1 MTTNRT
7 LARALAEDLDTG
19 PATTLAR
26 RSTSPA
32 AIEPAGSLFGRMVPW
47 DTPAEVS
54 DGTRRRYTESFA
66 RGGLI
71 ADGVVPVY
79 AGHVYVNGIL
89 ERGPLVGRVDDAEV
103 RDDGL
108 WGRVTLADV
117 PAARELRAL
126 ADLVGATFSVEFEGT
141 APPRGVDTVVRTDSR
156 WTGLAVLTAPARGA
170 FTDAEV
176 TQVRAAPDEAAGDE
190 DPDEDGDEDGT
201 DGDTGEGDGDQ
212 AAGAPVARA
221 YIEREVRRALGRA
234 AGRPTPHALARFTS
248 AYQFMDAARASAS
261 DELPRLFAAA
271 YHEHRARVDL
281 GRVLVDQ
288 VTGDNPGVIPP
299 AWLNEVFGVIDT
311 GRPVITAIGP
321 RPLPPAG
328 MEIDWPYFDGDLHA
342 LVGEQVA
349 QKTEITSVK
358 VSLKRASTAIKT
370 YAGGSDL
377 SWQLIRRSQP
387 SYREAYLRIMQAAY
401 GVVTDAA
408 VGDQVAAVPGHQTVD
423 YDVAAADPD
432 GTLLRAAIFEASVLV
447 QRATGSPA
455 SFVLAA
461 ADVFVKFGGMPTMV
475 PTSYGTQ
482 NVTGTAQA
490 STLDVNVSGLQVTLA
505 LDLDP
510 GTCIVSNRQACAWFE
525 DGPFVV
531 AAPDIPKLGEDVA
544 VWGMGGFGAFIG
556 AGVVLLAP
564 GLPLGADDDGTS
576 RTTTRKRSAA

>member
-1 MTTNRT
+1 MTTTRT
-7 LARALAEDLDTG
+7 LARALAEDLDAG

-26 RSTSPA
+26 RSTTPA
-32 AIEPAGSLFGRMVPW
+32 SIEPAGSLFGRMVPW

-141 APPRGVDTVVRTDSR
+141 PPPRGVNEVIRTDSR

-170 FTDAEV
+170 FADAEV
-176 TQVRAAPDEAAGDE
+176 TQVRAAPDPEPDDGAE
-190 DPDEDGDEDGT
+190 DPDEDEEDG
-201 DGDTGEGDGDQ
+201 DAGDPAPGEGV
-212 AAGAPVARA
+212 PVARA
-221 YIEREVRRALGRA
+221 FIAREVRRALGGSVARVQ
-234 AGRPTPHALARFTS
+234 PHVLARFGS
-248 AYQFMDAARASAS
+248 AYEFMDAARGSAS
-261 DELPRLFAAA
+261 DELPRLFATA
-271 YHEHRARVDL
+271 YQDHRANL
-281 GRVLVDQ
+281 GRVLVNQ
-288 VTGDNPGVIPP
+288 ITTDNPGVIPP
-299 AWLNEVFGVIDT
+299 AWLSEVFGIIDV
-311 GRPVITAIGP
+311 GRPVISAIGP

-328 MEIDWPYFDGDLHA
+328 MEIDWPYFDGDLHD
-342 LVGEQVA
+342 LVGVQTAE
-349 QKTEITSVK
+349 KTEIISVK
-358 VSLKRASTAIKT
+358 VSLKRASTPIAT

-387 SYREAYLRIMQAAY
+387 SYRDAYLRIMQAAY

-408 VGDQVAAVPGHQTVD
+408 VGDAVSAVPGHQTVD
-423 YDVAAADPD
+423 YDIAVADPD
-432 GTLLRAAIFEASVLV
+432 GTLLRAAIFEASALV

-461 ADVFVKFGGMPTMV
+461 SDVFVKFGGMPTMV
-475 PTSYGTQ
+475 PSSYGTQ

-505 LDLDP
+505 LDLAP
-510 GTCIVSNRQACAWFE
+510 GTCIVSNRLACAWFE

-531 AAPDIPKLGEDVA
+531 AAPDVPKLGEDVA
-544 VWGMGGFGAFIG
+544 VWGMGGFGAFNG
-556 AGVVLLAP
+556 AGVVLLEP
-564 GLPLGADDDGTS
+564 DITPLDAGNETATS
-576 RTTTRKRSAA
+576 TTSTRKKS

>member
-19 PATTLAR
+19 PTITLAR
-26 RSTSPA
+26 RSSTPA
-32 AIEPAGSLFGRMVPW
+32 AIEPAGSLFGRVVPW
-47 DTPAEVS
+47 DTPTEVS
-54 DGTRRRYTESFA
+54 DGGRRRYTESFA
-66 RGGLI
+66 RGGLV

-79 AGHVYVNGIL
+79 AGHVVVNGAL
-89 ERGPLVGRVDDAEV
+89 ERGPLVGRVDDVED

-126 ADLVGATFSVEFEGT
+126 ADLVGATFSVEFEGSP
-141 APPRGVDTVVRTDSR
+141 PPRGVDEVVRTGSR

-170 FTDAEV
+170 YAEAEV
-176 TQVRAAPDEAAGDE
+176 TQVRAAPA
-190 DPDEDGDEDGT
+190 DPDGEEEDGEDGDDDGT
-201 DGDTGEGDGDQ
+201 DGEPGEGDAGVE
-212 AAGAPVARA
+212 GAPVARA

-234 AGRPTPHALARFTS
+234 AGRPTPHPLARFNS
-248 AYQFMDAARASAS
+248 AYQFMDAARASSS
-261 DELPRLFAAA
+261 DELPRIFATS

-281 GRVLVDQ
+281 GRVLADQ
-288 VTGDNPGVIPP
+288 ITTDNPGVIPP

-342 LVGEQVA
+342 LVGEQLA

-408 VGDQVAAVPGHQTVD
+408 VGDQVAAVPGHQTVV
-423 YDVAAADPD
+423 YDPAVADPD

-455 SFVLAA
+455 TFVLAA

-505 LDLDP
+505 LDLDD

-564 GLPLGADDDGTS
+564 TVIPLADDDDSSS
-576 RTTTRKRSAA
+576 RTSTRKRSAA

>member
-1 MTTNRT
+1 MTTPTT

-19 PATTLAR
+19 PTLTLAR
-26 RSTSPA
+26 RSATPA
-32 AIEPAGSLFGRMVPW
+32 AIEPAGSLFGRVVPW
-47 DTPAEVS
+47 DTPTEVS
-54 DGTRRRYTESFA
+54 DGGRRRYTESFA
-66 RGGLI
+66 RGGLV

-79 AGHVYVNGIL
+79 AGHVVVNGRL
-89 ERGPLVGRVDDAEV
+89 ERGPLVGRVDDAEN
-103 RDDGL
+103 REDGL

-126 ADLVGATFSVEFEGT
+126 ADLVGATFSVEFEGSP
-141 APPRGVDTVVRTDSR
+141 PPRGVDAVVRTDSR

-170 FTDAEV
+170 YAEAEV
-176 TQVRAAPDEAAGDE
+176 TAVRAAPDEAAGDE

-201 DGDTGEGDGDQ
+201 DGEQGDGD
-212 AAGAPVARA
+212 AGPEGAPVARA

-234 AGRPTPHALARFTS
+234 AGRPTPHPLARFTS

-261 DELPRLFAAA
+261 DELPRLFAVA

-299 AWLNEVFGVIDT
+299 AWLSEVFGVIDT

-342 LVGEQVA
+342 LVGEQLA

-423 YDVAAADPD
+423 YDVAVADPD

-461 ADVFVKFGGMPTMV
+461 ADVFVRFGGMPTMV
-475 PTSYGTQ
+475 PSSYGTQ

-556 AGVVLLAP
+556 AGVVLLEP
-564 GLPLGADDDGTS
+564 DVTPLAADTEASS
-576 RTTTRKRSAA
+576 RTSTTKAKAR